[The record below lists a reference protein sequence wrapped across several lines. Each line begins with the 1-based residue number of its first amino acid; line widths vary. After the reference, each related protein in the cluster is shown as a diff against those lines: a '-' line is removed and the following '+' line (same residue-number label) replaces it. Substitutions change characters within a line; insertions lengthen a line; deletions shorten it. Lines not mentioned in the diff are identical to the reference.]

1 MMHSLTWI
9 TIFGSLVM
17 RFANDFHSWLRHS
30 GKSLANRLTHDP
42 KTLFTVTHALFFIY
56 MCIKLDH
63 VITALDCIPLYL
75 KIYLILYYH
84 KMHDFI
90 FSTFQL
96 LQLHYFFAG
105 TIRVVGN
112 KKGLF
117 SRNRQPKMAAYEL
130 WRRYHN
136 LMNIS
141 IANNQQLSDLHD
153 LNFIPQLMQS
163 QRHDII
169 WIHNSWNLYKIYNS
183 LVVTF
188 TVTLQ
193 HFLFLIF
200 SATTRVVGNKKGLF
214 SRNRQPKMAAYD
226 IRRRYHNLMNHT
238 STRIQQTL
246 DLHDFNVIPQLLQF
260 EGYDDLWSWI

>member
-1 MMHSLTWI
+1 M
-9 TIFGSLVM
+9 
-17 RFANDFHSWLRHS
+17 
-30 GKSLANRLTHDP
+30 
-42 KTLFTVTHALFFIY
+42 
-56 MCIKLDH
+56 
-63 VITALDCIPLYL
+63 ALDCIPLYL

-90 FSTFQL
+90 FTTFQL

-117 SRNRQPKMAAYEL
+117 SRNRQPKMAAYKL
-130 WRRYHN
+130 RRRYHN

-193 HFLFLIF
+193 HFLFFQPPQGLLAIKKDCF
-200 SATTRVVGNKKGLF
+200 LATDNLRWPHMISAVATITWWTIPQHVF
-214 SRNRQPKMAAYD
+214 SRLWICMISMLFHSCCNLKDMMIYD
-226 IRRRYHNLMNHT
+226 HEYNSCGWYMIK
-238 STRIQQTL
+238 
-246 DLHDFNVIPQLLQF
+246 DFFCFTHFNI
-260 EGYDDLWSWI
+260 